1 MSQQA
6 IMWTVIGVTA
16 VVITTI
22 AVVATVAVID
32 PFDINNNKKPIPAE
46 GFEILNTYKLNSRY
60 FF

>member
-1 MSQQA
+1 
-6 IMWTVIGVTA
+6 MWTVIGVTA

-32 PFDINNNKKPIPAE
+32 PFNINDNNKHIPAD
-46 GFEILNTYKLNSRY
+46 GFEILNTYKLNNRY